1 MIPFTAYT
9 KEDFETA
16 TSYLSVEEAD
26 GIISNRNESET
37 WNDYDVPT
45 KEALLIQASL
55 AVDGAY
61 NYQGVKVSNAQFLKF
76 PRKELGDEEVSK
88 VLPLTLKFAVTTL
101 CLSYSN
107 NKAFRNITREEISKL
122 VMEFKEIKDDIGADV
137 LVFLKPLKATTLKI
151 EG

>member
-9 KEDFETA
+9 KDAYETA

-26 GIISNRNESET
+26 AIIVGQNESDT
-37 WNDYDVPT
+37 WQGYNNPI
-45 KEALLIQASL
+45 KEALLVQASL

-61 NYQGVKVSNAQFLKF
+61 NYQGVKVSDAQFLKF
-76 PRKELGDEEVSK
+76 PRKEVDSEEVST

-107 NKAFRNITREEISKL
+107 DRAFRNITKDGISKL
-122 VMEFKEIKDDIGADV
+122 AMEFKEIDDDIGADV

-151 EG
+151 G

>member
-9 KEDFETA
+9 KEEFETA

-26 GIISNRNESET
+26 GIISNQNESET
-37 WNDYDVPT
+37 WNSYDIPT
-45 KEALLIQASL
+45 KQALLVQSSM

-76 PRKELGDEEVSK
+76 PRKELEDEEVSK

-107 NKAFRNITREEISKL
+107 NRAFRNITRDEISKL
-122 VMEFKEIKDDIGADV
+122 AMEFKEIEDDIGADV

>member
-9 KEDFETA
+9 AEAFETA

-26 GIISNRNESET
+26 AIINGQNESDT
-37 WNDYDVPT
+37 WKDYEDEV
-45 KEALLIQASL
+45 KQALLIQSSM

-76 PRKELGDEEVSK
+76 PRKEVEDEEVST

-107 NKAFRNITREEISKL
+107 DRAFRNITKDGISKL
-122 VMEFKEIKDDIGADV
+122 AMEFKEVEDDIGADV